1 MSHPIEMPLI
11 EQMRQLGRSF
21 ERIVHALATI
31 DHKTADALSLAA
43 LQDIPYR
50 KMLRREL
57 VRASRGTR
65 KANEARD
72 NAGAP

>member
-1 MSHPIEMPLI
+1 MSQPIETPLV
-11 EQMRQLGRSF
+11 EQMRHLGRSF
-21 ERIVHALATI
+21 ERIAHALATI

-57 VRASRGTR
+57 VRASRGAR